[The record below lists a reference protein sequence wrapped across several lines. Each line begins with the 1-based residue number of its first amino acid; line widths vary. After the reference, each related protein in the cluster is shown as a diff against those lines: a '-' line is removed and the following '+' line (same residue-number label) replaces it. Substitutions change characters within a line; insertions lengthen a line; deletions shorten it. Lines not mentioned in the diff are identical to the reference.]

1 MSDNP
6 LPETGLEVVALE
18 AGVYEGRL
26 VARGEKFRLP
36 AATVTPEPER
46 APKGG
51 LLVRA
56 SAGPHGVPN
65 EFAGT
70 YRHDD
75 GIGIRRNHGDVFL
88 LREGDF
94 IGDWMEPGR
103 LRPQDPAKPDES
115 AADRFIVDRSL
126 MPGWRP
132 AEHLSDLVPH
142 QRVDTSAGNTF
153 SAINRLKDQEDLA
166 LARAK
171 TTPAKAGK
179 DK

>member
-18 AGVYEGRL
+18 AGVYDGRL
-26 VARGEKFRLP
+26 IARGEKFRLP
-36 AATVTPEPER
+36 VASATPEPER

-51 LLVRA
+51 VLVRA

-70 YRHDD
+70 YRHED
-75 GIGIRRNHGDVFL
+75 GVGIRRNHGDVFV
-88 LREGDF
+88 LRAGDF

-103 LRPQDPAKPDES
+103 LRAPDPAKPDET
-115 AADRFIVDRSL
+115 AADRFVVDRSL
-126 MPGWRP
+126 MPGWKP
-132 AEHLSDLVPH
+132 AEHLSNLVPH
-142 QRVDTSAGNTF
+142 MRVDTSPGNTF
-153 SAINRLKDQEDLA
+153 SEINKRKDQEDLA

-171 TTPAKAGK
+171 TAPVKGAK